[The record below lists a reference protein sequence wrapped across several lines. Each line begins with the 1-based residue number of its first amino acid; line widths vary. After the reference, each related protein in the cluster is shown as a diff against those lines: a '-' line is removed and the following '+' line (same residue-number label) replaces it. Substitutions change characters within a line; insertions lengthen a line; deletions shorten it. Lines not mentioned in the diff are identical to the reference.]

1 MSVRLLKLS
10 CGDLVIADVE
20 DGQAG
25 EELVI
30 NRPLRMV
37 ISDKGLALQMW
48 VPIDLSQPMSIKQA
62 HITACEPVVETLAN
76 EYSSKFANVVTPPSK
91 KLVL

>member
-20 DGQAG
+20 DGQTG

-37 ISDKGLALQMW
+37 ISDTGLALQMW
-48 VPIDLSQPMSIKQA
+48 VPIDLSRPMSIKQA
-62 HITACEPVVETLAN
+62 HIIACEPVIEALAN
-76 EYSSKFANVVTPPSK
+76 EYSSKFTNVVTPPSK
-91 KLVL
+91 KLVI